1 MPIEAS
7 LFACAALLVHQLRCT
22 CPGDCLSA
30 GHCTGNIWYE
40 QCSTCRPLVP
50 VPSSLYCGF
59 DRSSEAEAMLIRG
72 QVMTAL
78 QRGALEEDGEI
89 TMIFERYAG
98 NVN

>member
-1 MPIEAS
+1 MYADEQEP
-7 LFACAALLVHQLRCT
+7 L
-22 CPGDCLSA
+22 CL
-30 GHCTGNIWYE
+30 
-40 QCSTCRPLVP
+40 
-50 VPSSLYCGF
+50 
-59 DRSSEAEAMLIRG
+59 